1 MSMPS
6 LPELETLVYREEPV
20 SADDAEAGL
29 VGVIELSRPKALN
42 AINPRM
48 VAELGA
54 LLEALDDRGLR
65 ALVLTGAGKRAFA
78 AGADIKAMAELSA
91 VEAERFALSGQ
102 RVLAGLEHFPAPT
115 IAAVNGF
122 ALGGGCEL
130 AMCCDLILAGP
141 HASFGQPE
149 VKLGVIP
156 GFGGTQRLVRR
167 VGRQRALELMLTG
180 RTVKAEEAV
189 QLGLALSMS
198 EESVLED
205 ALALA
210 RRIAANGP
218 VAVRL
223 VKRAVH
229 ETDRLD
235 LAAGLAAEASLF
247 GLCFSTED
255 QTEGMAAFVARRP
268 ASFKGR

>member
-1 MSMPS
+1 MTY
-6 LPELETLVYREEPV
+6 ETIDVDVRDGIGIITLE
-20 SADDAEAGL
+20 
-29 VGVIELSRPKALN
+29 RPKALN
-42 AINPRM
+42 ALNAQL
-48 VAELGA
+48 VGELGTA
-54 LLEALDDRGLR
+54 VEVMADQDLH
-65 ALVLTGAGKRAFA
+65 ALVLTGSGKRAFA
-78 AGADIKAMAELSA
+78 AGADIKEMAGMSALEAEAMA
-91 VEAERFALSGQ
+91 RRGQ
-102 RVLAGLEHFPAPT
+102 KLLGRLESFPAPT

-130 AMCCDLILAGP
+130 AMCCDLILAG
-141 HASFGQPE
+141 ANAVFGQPE

-167 VGRQRALELMLTG
+167 VGRQRALELMMSG
-180 RTVKAEEAV
+180 RNVHAEEAV
-189 QLGLALSMS
+189 ALGIAL
-198 EESVLED
+198 EVVEDDVLES

-235 LAAGLAAEASLF
+235 LEAGLAAEASLF
-247 GLCFSTED
+247 GLCFATAD
-255 QTEGMAAFVARRP
+255 QKEGMAAFLERRP
-268 ASFKGR
+268 AGFKGA